1 MKPIL
6 LHPTYFPSIEQMAAV
21 ARAKNVRWEVEDN
34 YQKQTYRNRCYIA
47 HSNGLLLLNIPIKHS
62 KDGKRQKSRNVVVEN
77 DFPWQEQHWKS
88 LQSAYRT
95 SPFFEYYED
104 EMAPLFTEPVVNLM
118 AHNFKIIHLLCDLL
132 GVALNYS
139 KTDTFQIQPEIADLR
154 FLVDAKRETSF
165 HPQTYIQVHG
175 ANHPFLPNLSVL
187 DLLFNEG
194 PNALAYLESSRLPY
208 AGGLGEDGLSG

>member
-6 LHPTYFPSIEQMAAV
+6 LHPSYFPSIEQMAAV
-21 ARAKNVRWEVEDN
+21 ARAKIVRWEVEDN
-34 YQKQTYRNRCYIA
+34 YQKQTYRNRAYIA

-62 KDGKRQKSRNVVVEN
+62 KDGKRQKTKDVVVEN

-104 EMAPLFTEPVVNLM
+104 DIEPLFLGPIEGLMEHNL
-118 AHNFKIIHLLCDLL
+118 NIFDVLCDLL
-132 GVALNYS
+132 GLQVETEKS
-139 KTDTFQIQPEIADLR
+139 KTFELQPSIEDFR
-154 FLVDAKRETSF
+154 FLVDPKRKPEFRNEPYT
-165 HPQTYIQVHG
+165 QVLS
-175 ANHPFLPNLSVL
+175 ANHGFLPNLSVL

-194 PNALAYLESSRLPY
+194 PNSLWYLEKQVV
-208 AGGLGEDGLSG
+208 